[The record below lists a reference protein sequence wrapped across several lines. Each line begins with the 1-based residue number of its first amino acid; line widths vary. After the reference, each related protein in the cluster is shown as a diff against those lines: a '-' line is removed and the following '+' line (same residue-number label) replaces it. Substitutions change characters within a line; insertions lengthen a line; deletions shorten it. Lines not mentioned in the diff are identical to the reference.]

1 MGSVAQIPRANSANS
16 ANRGANG
23 TNDTNGIGSCVLRLQ
38 AMPAPNFSGF
48 SIWPR
53 LVADAVWLHESG
65 RAAEAM
71 AAGWS
76 VPELFG
82 WSATTWQSLAF
93 WLNGARSLVVGEAFD
108 GPVHTRWACK
118 RRHGERRFFIRNAGA
133 ELPDDVVLLWDIGT
147 RRSR

>member
-1 MGSVAQIPRANSANS
+1 MANVAQAPRANSAIS
-16 ANRGANG
+16 ANRGSTG
-23 TNDTNGIGSCVLRLQ
+23 TNDTNGIGLAILRLQ
-38 AMPAPNFSGF
+38 SMPAPNFSGLA
-48 SIWPR
+48 IWPR

-82 WSATTWQSLAF
+82 WSATTWQSLTL
-93 WLNGARSLVVGEAFD
+93 WLNSARSLVVGEAFD

-118 RRHGERRFFIRNAGA
+118 RRHGDRRFFIRNAAA
-133 ELPDDVVLLWDIGT
+133 ESPDDIVLLWHL
-147 RRSR
+147 

>member
-1 MGSVAQIPRANSANS
+1 MRSAARDPNANSANS
-16 ANRGANG
+16 VDRGAIG
-23 TNDTNGIGSCVLRLQ
+23 TNDTNGIGPAILRLQ
-38 AMPAPNFSGF
+38 SMPAPNFSGF

-82 WSATTWQSLAF
+82 WSATTWQSLTV
-93 WLNGARSLVVGEAFD
+93 WLGGTRALVVGEAFD
-108 GPVHTRWACK
+108 GPVHTKWACK
-118 RRHGERRFFIRNAGA
+118 RRHGARSFFIRNVGA
-133 ELPDDVVLLWDIGT
+133 ELPADITILWDI
-147 RRSR
+147 

>member
-1 MGSVAQIPRANSANS
+1 MANAAQAPRAISVIS
-16 ANRGANG
+16 ANRGSNGTNG
-23 TNDTNGIGSCVLRLQ
+23 TNDIGSAVLRLQ

-65 RAAEAM
+65 RAADAM

-82 WSATTWQSLAF
+82 WSATTWQSLTL
-93 WLNGARSLVVGEAFD
+93 WLNGSRSLVVGEAFD

-118 RRHGERRFFIRNAGA
+118 RRHGARSFFIRNTSAD
-133 ELPDDVVLLWDIGT
+133 LPGDVALLWDINI
-147 RRSR
+147 

>member
-1 MGSVAQIPRANSANS
+1 MANAAQTPRANSAIS
-16 ANRGANG
+16 VNRGANG
-23 TNDTNGIGSCVLRLQ
+23 TNGTNDIGLGILRLQ
-38 AMPAPNFSGF
+38 SMPAPNFSGF

-76 VPELFG
+76 VPEVFG
-82 WSATTWQSLAF
+82 WSATTWQSLTF
-93 WLNGARSLVVGEAFD
+93 WLNNARSLVLGEAFD

-118 RRHGERRFFIRNAGA
+118 RRYGERRFLIRNAAA
-133 ELPDDVVLLWDIGT
+133 ELPDDVVLLWDL
-147 RRSR
+147 

>member
-1 MGSVAQIPRANSANS
+1 MANAAQAPRANSAIS

-23 TNDTNGIGSCVLRLQ
+23 TNDTNGIEAGILRLQ
-38 AMPAPNFSGF
+38 VMSAPNFSGF

-53 LVADAVWLHESG
+53 LVADAAWLHESG

-71 AAGWS
+71 ATGWT

-82 WSATTWQSLAF
+82 WSATAWQSLTF

-133 ELPDDVVLLWDIGT
+133 ESPDDVVLLWDLV
-147 RRSR
+147 